1 MGEDVFSLLTETGG
15 NRQILILKH
24 FGELPEEPSLWTHY
38 FILECYYL
46 FLLFFFIGYLLCT
59 LAYFSVLFLLKVYI
73 RAHCIIQGTDFFF
86 FF

>member
-24 FGELPEEPSLWTHY
+24 FRELPEEPSLWAHY

-46 FLLFFFIGYLLCT
+46 FLLLTYYVHWLTLVSCFFSRCT
-59 LAYFSVLFLLKVYI
+59 FGHTVSFKEL
-73 RAHCIIQGTDFFF
+73 TFFF
-86 FF
+86 FLI